1 MLLRRRKN
9 PPHKYKDTVK
19 SPSPVSSKKSKSGA
33 TKTIW
38 AVNTLAGYLV
48 MVWISYQFSRYL
60 YQLHENDMWF
70 SEIMV
75 SLTISL
81 LHLSRSHCSFAG
93 GGARDIIPD
102 RAGSLLF
109 LLQTAG
115 SGSQSQGRIPPTET

>member
-75 SLTISL
+75 SPTISL
-81 LHLSRSHCSFAG
+81 LHLSSSHCFFAG
-93 GGARDIIPD
+93 GGARDLIPD
-102 RAGSLLF
+102 RAGPLLF

-115 SGSQSQGRIPPTET
+115 SGPQSQVRIPPT